1 MLDTVFAIERADL
14 SHVLPAAMGADE
26 LREECLARASIYRLL
41 AGVFV
46 EEPSPAFLVA
56 LRDEPLLSQLAEA
69 GVRFAPDFL
78 ATELGELVDT
88 LACEYATLFA
98 SSGGFPPVESVRLTG
113 RFKQDPNFKVTQIY
127 RAAGFVVG
135 TGRFAVF
142 ADQLGV
148 ELLFVAEL
156 LERCAAALGADQP
169 AEYRRLE
176 KEIKRF
182 WTQHLGLWVRG
193 YSRLIGRASN
203 QSFYREMAKFLG
215 GFAEEEIAA
224 MGLKRLEDLDM
235 GRVVVPKSEIQVEFN
250 PDEPVCGGCPPAS
263 DQPAKAAG
271 GVHKLHDLRF

>member
-1 MLDTVFAIERADL
+1 MLDTVFAIERADD
-14 SHVLPAAMGADE
+14 SHVFPAEIGTDE

-41 AGVFV
+41 AGVFI
-46 EEPSPAFLVA
+46 EEPSHEFLAA
-56 LRDEPLLSQLAEA
+56 LRDETLLAQLAEA

-78 ATELGELVDT
+78 ATELDELAET

-113 RFKQDPNFKVTQIY
+113 RFKQEPNFKVTQIY
-127 RAAGFVVG
+127 QAAGFALG
-135 TGRFAVF
+135 KGRFEVF
-142 ADQLGV
+142 ADQLGI

-156 LERCAAALGADQP
+156 LERCAIALSTDQP
-169 AEYRRLE
+169 AEYRRIE

-182 WTQHLGLWVRG
+182 WMQHLGLWVRG

-215 GFAEEEIAA
+215 GFADEEIAA

-235 GRVVVPKSEIQVEFN
+235 GQIVVPKSEIQVEFN
-250 PDEPVCGGCPPAS
+250 PDEPVCGGCPPVS
-263 DQPAKAAG
+263 DKPIG
-271 GVHKLHDLRF
+271 GTGNIHKLHDLRF

>member
-1 MLDTVFAIERADL
+1 MLDTVFAIERADE
-14 SHVLPAAMGADE
+14 SHVFSAEPGTDE
-26 LREECLARASIYRLL
+26 LREECLARASLYRLL

-46 EEPSPAFLVA
+46 EEPSREFLAA
-56 LRDEPLLSQLAEA
+56 LRDEPLLTQLRDA

-78 ATELGELVDT
+78 AAEAGELAET

-98 SSGGFPPVESVRLTG
+98 SSGGFPPVESVRLSG
-113 RFKQDPNFKVTQIY
+113 RFKQEPNFKVSQLY
-127 RAAGFVVG
+127 REAGF
-135 TGRFAVF
+135 TLNKGRFEVF

-156 LERCAAALGADQP
+156 LERSAAALGADQP

-176 KEIKRF
+176 KDIKRF

-203 QSFYREMAKFLG
+203 HSFYREMAKFLG
-215 GFAEEEIAA
+215 GFADEEIAA
-224 MGLKRLEDLDM
+224 LGLKRLEDLDM

-263 DQPAKAAG
+263 DKPANGAG

>member
-1 MLDTVFAIERADL
+1 MLDTVFAIERADE
-14 SHVLPAAMGADE
+14 SHVFPAEIGIDE
-26 LREECLARASIYRLL
+26 LREDCLARASIYRLL

-46 EEPSPAFLVA
+46 EEPNRDFLAA
-56 LRDEPLLSQLAEA
+56 LRDEELLGQLSEA

-78 ATELGELVDT
+78 ATGLNELTEV

-127 RAAGFVVG
+127 QAAGFALVK
-135 TGRFAVF
+135 GRFEVF
-142 ADQLGV
+142 ADQLGI

-156 LERCAAALGADQP
+156 LERCAAALSADQS

-176 KEIKRF
+176 KDIKRF
-182 WTQHLGLWVRG
+182 WMQHLGLWVRG

-203 QSFYREMAKFLG
+203 HSFYREMAKFLG

-250 PDEPVCGGCPPAS
+250 PDEPVCGGCPPET
-263 DQPAKAAG
+263 DKAAG
-271 GVHKLHDLRF
+271 NAGSVQKLHDLRL

>member
-1 MLDTVFAIERADL
+1 MLDTVFALERADDA
-14 SHVLPAAMGADE
+14 HVLSAELGTDE
-26 LREECLARASIYRLL
+26 LREECLARASLYRLL

-46 EEPSPAFLVA
+46 EEPSREFLAA
-56 LRDEPLLSQLAEA
+56 LRDEVLLGQLRQA

-78 ATELGELVDT
+78 AAEAGELAEA

-98 SSGGFPPVESVRLTG
+98 SSGGFPPVESVRLSG
-113 RFKQDPNFKVTQIY
+113 RFKQEPHFQVNRIY
-127 RAAGFVVG
+127 REAGFALG
-135 TGRFAVF
+135 KGRFEVF

-156 LERCAAALGADQP
+156 LERCATALGADRM
-169 AEYRRLE
+169 ADYRRLE

-193 YSRLIGRASN
+193 YSRLIGRAAN
-203 QSFYREMAKFLG
+203 HSFYREMARFLG

-224 MGLKRLEDLDM
+224 LGLKRLEDLDLA
-235 GRVVVPKSEIQVEFN
+235 RAVVPKSEIQLEFN

-263 DQPAKAAG
+263 DKPAG